1 MKRVRWKER
10 ERDLLDTKLGTEGER
25 GKERERIRYKMNPV
39 ITQTAAEGRHPG
51 SDSHFF
57 MTKKGFL

>member
-25 GKERERIRYKMNPV
+25 GKEREN
-39 ITQTAAEGRHPG
+39 
-51 SDSHFF
+51 
-57 MTKKGFL
+57 